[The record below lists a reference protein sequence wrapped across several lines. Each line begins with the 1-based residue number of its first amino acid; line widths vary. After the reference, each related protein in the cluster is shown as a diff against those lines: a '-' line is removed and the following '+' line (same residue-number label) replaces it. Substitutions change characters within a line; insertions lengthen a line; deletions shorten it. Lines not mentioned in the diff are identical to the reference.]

1 MGLITEWGLDGAG
14 ASVRVP
20 VVIGAD
26 VFRIISH
33 ARAHAYAVAAISAAI
48 SCARRLKRSSHIVY
62 MFNLQSLVSTT
73 IACA

>member
-26 VFRIISH
+26 VLGITSH
-33 ARAHAYAVAAISAAI
+33 ARAHANAVAISAAI

>member
-26 VFRIISH
+26 VFGIPSH
-33 ARAHAYAVAAISAAI
+33 ARAHAYAVAISAAI